1 MQARRANNMAIIL
14 FGTLAVLLL
23 LNIPIA
29 VCMGLASFTAIVFS
43 GNATPLTTI
52 PQRMFTAMDSF
63 PFMAIPFFMLAGSLM
78 ESGGISRRLIN
89 FAKNLVGFLPGGLGV
104 ITVVSSAF
112 FGAISGSNA
121 ATVAAIGGIMIPAM
135 EKDKYPKDLAS
146 AIAASAGTLGVV
158 VPPSVPMITYGVIS
172 NVSIAALFMAGFI
185 PAALIIV
192 TLTVLLFFQARKFNL
207 PRLPFSG
214 SELLKSFLDAFWA
227 LMMPVIILGG
237 IYGGVF
243 TPTEA
248 AAVAV
253 LYGIVASFFIY
264 KELTIGML
272 PEIIV
277 RAGQGTALVLFIIA
291 TSSGFAWLL
300 TAAKVPTTI
309 ASAVL
314 AIADNTYVLL
324 ILINLTLLVFGVFLE
339 TNAIILLLTPML
351 LPIASSIGLDPL
363 LLGVIIVINTSV
375 GMITPPMALNIF
387 IASSVG
393 GETIERIS
401 AKILPFLGLLI
412 IDVLLITYF
421 PVISMWLPKAAGL
434 I

>member
-1 MQARRANNMAIIL
+1 MAAIL
-14 FGTLAVLLL
+14 FTTLAVLLL
-23 LNIPIA
+23 LNVPIA
-29 VCMGLASFTAIVFS
+29 VCMGLSSIAAIALS
-43 GNATPLTTI
+43 GSVTPLTMI

-78 ESGGISRRLIN
+78 ESGGISRRLIH
-89 FAKNLVGFLPGGLGV
+89 FAKSLVGFLPCGLGV

-135 EKDKYPKDLAS
+135 EKDQYPKDLAS

-158 VPPSVPMITYGVIS
+158 VPPSVPMITYGVVGG
-172 NVSIAALFMAGFI
+172 VSIGALFMAGFM
-185 PAALIIV
+185 PAVLIIV
-192 TLTVLLFFQARKFNL
+192 SLSVVLFSQAKKLNL
-207 PRLPFSG
+207 PRLPFSWR
-214 SELLKSFLDAFWA
+214 ELGASFVEAFWA

-253 LYGIVASFFIY
+253 LYGFIVSLFIY
-264 KELTIGML
+264 RELKFCQIGGIL
-272 PEIIV
+272 IK
-277 RAGQGTALVLFIIA
+277 AGLGTAIVLFIIA
-291 TSSGFAWLL
+291 TSSSFAWLL
-300 TAAKVPTTI
+300 TAAQIPAAIAKTVLGI
-309 ASAVL
+309 AS
-314 AIADNTYVLL
+314 NKYVILLL
-324 ILINLTLLVFGVFLE
+324 INITLLVFGVFLE
-339 TNAIILLLTPML
+339 TNAIILLITPML
-351 LPIASSIGLDPL
+351 LPIATQIGLDTL
-363 LLGVIIVINTSV
+363 LLGVIIVVNTSV

-401 AKILPFLGLLI
+401 SKIMPFLAVLV
-412 IDVLLITYF
+412 IDILLITYF
-421 PVISMWLPKAAGL
+421 PAISMWLPRAMGQ

>member
-1 MQARRANNMAIIL
+1 MAIIL
-14 FGTLAVLLL
+14 FATLAVLLV

-29 VCMGLASFTAIVFS
+29 VCMGLASFAAIVF
-43 GNATPLTTI
+43 GGYAAPLTTV

-121 ATVAAIGGIMIPAM
+121 ATVAAIGGVMIPAM
-135 EKDKYPKDLAS
+135 EEDKYPKDLAC

-172 NVSIAALFMAGFI
+172 NVSIAALFMSGFM
-185 PAALIIV
+185 PAAIIILSL
-192 TLTVLLFFQARKFNL
+192 TLVLFLRARKLDL

-214 SELLKSFLDAFWA
+214 SELFKSFADAIWA

-253 LYGIVASFFIY
+253 IYGFIVSLSIY
-264 KELTIGML
+264 RELTFAML
-272 PEIIV
+272 PGIII
-277 RAGQGTALVLFIIA
+277 RSGLGTAIVLFIIA

-300 TAAKVPTTI
+300 TAAKIPTAI

-314 AIADNTYVLL
+314 AIAQSKYIILM
-324 ILINLTLLVFGVFLE
+324 LINVTLLVFGVFLE

-351 LPIASSIGLDPL
+351 LPIASQIGLDPL
-363 LLGVIIVINTSV
+363 LLGVVIVVNTSV

-393 GETIERIS
+393 GESIERIS
-401 AKILPFLGLLI
+401 AKILPFLGILMIDI
-412 IDVLLITYF
+412 IIITYF
-421 PVISMWLPKAAGL
+421 PGISLWLPAVTGL
-434 I
+434 L

>member
-1 MQARRANNMAIIL
+1 MAIIL
-14 FGTLAVLLL
+14 FGSLAALLI

-29 VCMGLASFTAIVFS
+29 VSMGLAAFAAIVFS
-43 GNATPLTTI
+43 GSTTPLTMV
-52 PQRMFTAMDSF
+52 PQRMFTSMDSF

-121 ATVAAIGGIMIPAM
+121 ATVAAIGGVMIPAM
-135 EKDKYPKDLAS
+135 EKDKYPKDMAS
-146 AIAASAGTLGVV
+146 AIAAASGTLGVV

-172 NVSIAALFMAGFI
+172 NVSIAALFMSGFV
-185 PAALIIV
+185 PAALIILS
-192 TLTVLLFFQARKFNL
+192 LTILMFFQAKKLNL
-207 PRLPFSG
+207 HRLPFSASALLG
-214 SELLKSFLDAFWA
+214 SFIDAFWA

-253 LYGIVASFFIY
+253 LYGLIVSLFIY
-264 KELTIGML
+264 CELTVSML
-272 PEIIV
+272 PGIIV
-277 RAGQGTALVLFIIA
+277 RAGLGTAIVLFIIA

-300 TAAKVPTTI
+300 TAAKVPSTI
-309 ASAVL
+309 AASVL
-314 AIADNTYVLL
+314 AISSNKYAILILLNVTLL
-324 ILINLTLLVFGVFLE
+324 IFGIFLE

-351 LPIASSIGLDPL
+351 LPIAAQIGLDPL

-401 AKILPFLGLLI
+401 AKIIPFLVVLV

-421 PVISMWLPKAAGL
+421 PAISMWLPQVAGL

>member
-1 MQARRANNMAIIL
+1 MAAIL
-14 FGTLAVLLL
+14 FGSLAVLLV
-23 LNIPIA
+23 LNLPIA
-29 VCMGLASFTAIVFS
+29 VCMGLASFAAIVF
-43 GNATPLTTI
+43 GGVATPLTMI

-121 ATVAAIGGIMIPAM
+121 ATVAAIGGVMIPAM
-135 EKDKYPKDLAS
+135 VKDKYPRDLAS

-172 NVSIAALFMAGFI
+172 NVSIAALFMAGFL
-185 PAALIIV
+185 PAALIIL
-192 TLTVLLFFQARKFNL
+192 TLTALLFFQARKLDL

-214 SELLKSFLDAFWA
+214 SELLKSFFDAFWA

-253 LYGIVASFFIY
+253 LYGALVSFFIY
-264 KELTIGML
+264 RELKLDML
-272 PEIIV
+272 PGIIV
-277 RAGQGTALVLFIIA
+277 RSGLGTAIVLFIIA

-300 TAAKVPTTI
+300 TAANVPTTI

-314 AIADNTYVLL
+314 AIAESKYIILM
-324 ILINLTLLVFGVFLE
+324 LINVTLLVFGVFLE

-351 LPIASSIGLDPL
+351 LPIAASIGLDPL
-363 LLGVIIVINTSV
+363 LLGIIIVINTSV

-401 AKILPFLGLLI
+401 AKIVPFLLVLI
-412 IDVLLITYF
+412 VDILIITYF
-421 PVISMWLPKAAGL
+421 PIISLWLPRATGL

>member
-1 MQARRANNMAIIL
+1 MATIL
-14 FGTLAVLLL
+14 FITLAVLLL
-23 LNIPIA
+23 LNVPIA
-29 VCMGLASFTAIVFS
+29 VCMALSSIAAIVLS
-43 GNATPLTTI
+43 GNFTPLTMI

-78 ESGGISRRLIN
+78 ESGGISRRLIH
-89 FAKNLVGFLPGGLGV
+89 FAKSLVGFLPCGLGV

-121 ATVAAIGGIMIPAM
+121 ATVAAIGGVMIPAM

-146 AIAASAGTLGVV
+146 AIAASAGTLGVI

-172 NVSIAALFMAGFI
+172 GVSIGALFMAGFL
-185 PAALIIV
+185 PALLI
-192 TLTVLLFFQARKFNL
+192 VLSLSLILFIQASKLNL
-207 PRLPFSG
+207 PRLPFSL
-214 SELLKSFLDAFWA
+214 SELRTGFLSAFWA

-237 IYGGVF
+237 IYGGIF

-253 LYGIVASFFIY
+253 LYGFLVSTFIY
-264 KELTIGML
+264 KELRFEQLGG
-272 PEIIV
+272 IIV
-277 RAGQGTALVLFIIA
+277 RAGLGTAIVLFIIA
-291 TSSGFAWLL
+291 TSSSFAWLL
-300 TAAKVPTTI
+300 TSAQIPTAI

-314 AIADNTYVLL
+314 NISSSKYTILLL
-324 ILINLTLLVFGVFLE
+324 INVTLLVFGIFLE
-339 TNAIILLLTPML
+339 TNAIILLITPML
-351 LPIASSIGLDPL
+351 LPIADQIGLDKL
-363 LLGVIIVINTSV
+363 LLGIIVVVNTSV

-401 AKILPFLGLLI
+401 AKIVPFLLI
-412 IDVLLITYF
+412 LILDILLITYF
-421 PVISMWLPKAAGL
+421 PIISMWLPRVFGM

>member
-1 MQARRANNMAIIL
+1 MAVIL
-14 FGTLAVLLL
+14 FATLAVLLV

-29 VCMGLASFTAIVFS
+29 VCMGLASFAAIVFS
-43 GNATPLTTI
+43 GISTPLTMI

-121 ATVAAIGGIMIPAM
+121 ATVAAIGGVMIPAM

-172 NVSIAALFMAGFI
+172 NVSIAALFMSGFT
-185 PAALIIV
+185 PAALIILSL
-192 TLTVLLFFQARKFNL
+192 TLVMFVQARKLNL
-207 PRLPFSG
+207 PRLPFSA
-214 SELLKSFLDAFWA
+214 SNLFKSFIDAFWA

-253 LYGIVASFFIY
+253 LYGLIVSLFIY
-264 KELTIGML
+264 RELRMDML
-272 PEIIV
+272 PGIIV
-277 RAGQGTALVLFIIA
+277 RAGLGTAIVLFIIA

-300 TAAKVPTTI
+300 TSAKIPGAI
-309 ASAVL
+309 AS
-314 AIADNTYVLL
+314 YVLSISSNKYAIL
-324 ILINLTLLVFGVFLE
+324 MLINATLLVFGIFLE

-351 LPIASSIGLDPL
+351 LPIAAQIGLDPL
-363 LLGVIIVINTSV
+363 LLGVVIVINTSV

-401 AKILPFLGLLI
+401 AKILPFLGVLI

-421 PVISMWLPKAAGL
+421 PALSMWLPRVTGM